1 MFFGGI
7 LRTKSSSRRSPEW
20 MLALFKDTAL
30 ATLVF
35 SMLVSSA
42 MATFLFLGLDSS
54 RLVALMAV
62 VSGFIAVY
70 FLFRSN
76 TIIWVLGS
84 LAGTLLGILPSFLAD
99 FSWDGRTYH
108 RSIIEGL
115 RNGNLILG
123 VQQNHPHHSPWIE
136 GYPKLPHLYN
146 LSWSELTGNFSAGKH
161 LDVILIVT
169 VFAFTL
175 HYFKHQRNAWL
186 IATALSFHPV
196 AFYQL
201 ESFYIDGILAMSGTL
216 LFLSVARI
224 WGKSGID
231 HETATLFVV
240 SAFLLGGSK
249 FTGGLHVVIAVTFVA
264 LLLLL
269 RHKRMGYPS
278 LRENMKSLL
287 LVCFLIP
294 SVLNP
299 YLTNLLNGRHLL
311 YPILGTD
318 IGPNVL
324 SSQASAEFNALSP
337 HIQLLVSISSQPSNV
352 REGLPENHEFLNGFP
367 ESLAVFGAVDVR
379 FGGWGPLFIFMA
391 MVAFIFLLL
400 SSSRYIG
407 IDKTSTVLLL
417 LFLVVTLA
425 MPEGW
430 WARLNPGLYSL
441 VALYLALVIGNGLHE
456 RDLGRHVRKPA
467 TWVLSATLLANALLP
482 IYGVIVHS
490 ERELTTMN
498 KIIENLHQDH
508 GPTDLLLFS
517 DKFIFVEII
526 QKYSLPLSQ
535 ISSDS
540 SFGNCDSYN
549 RATICALP

>member
-1 MFFGGI
+1 MLEGGI
-7 LRTKSSSRRSPEW
+7 LKIKLSSQRSPEW
-20 MLALFKDTAL
+20 MIALFKDTAL

-62 VSGFIAVY
+62 VLGFLAVY
-70 FLFRSN
+70 FLFRNN
-76 TIIWVLGS
+76 TIVSVLGPI
-84 LAGTLLGILPSFLAD
+84 AGTLLGILPSFLAD

-108 RSIIEGL
+108 RSIIESL

-123 VQQNHPHHSPWIE
+123 VEQNHPHHSPWIE

-146 LSWSELTGNFSAGKH
+146 LSWSELTGNFSSGKH

-175 HYFKHQRNAWL
+175 HYFKHQKNAWL
-186 IATALSFHPV
+186 VAIALSFHPV

-224 WGKSGID
+224 WGKSEID
-231 HETATLFVV
+231 HETLTLFII
-240 SAFLLGGSK
+240 SAFLLAGSK
-249 FTGGLHVVIAVTFVA
+249 FTGGLHVVIAIAFVV
-264 LLLLL
+264 LLLILK
-269 RHKRMGYPS
+269 HKRMTFPS
-278 LRENMKSLL
+278 VRENMKSLL

-318 IGPNVL
+318 IGPNVI
-324 SSQASAEFNALSP
+324 SSQASEEFNALSP
-337 HIQLLVSISSQPSNV
+337 HIRLLVSISSQPSNV
-352 REGLPENHEFLNGFP
+352 REGLPENHEFLNGFL

-391 MVAFIFLLL
+391 MVSFIFLLL
-400 SSSRYIG
+400 PSSKYIG
-407 IDKTSTVLLL
+407 IDKTSSVLVL

-425 MPEGW
+425 TPEGW

-441 VALYLALVIGNGLHE
+441 VALYLALVIGNGLYE
-456 RDLGRHVRKPA
+456 RDLGKHVRKPA
-467 TWVLSATLLANALLP
+467 TWVLSAVLLSNALLP
-482 IYGVIVHS
+482 IYGVIIHA
-490 ERELTTMN
+490 ERELQTMN
-498 KIIENLHQDH
+498 QIIENLHQEDST
-508 GPTDLLLFS
+508 TDLFLFS
-517 DKFIFVEII
+517 DKFIFIEII

-540 SFGNCDSYN
+540 SFGKCDSYN
-549 RATICALP
+549 RATICAIP